1 MLKRFKRLIAKKEN
15 KMQTQLGPRV
25 ATIDDKPK
33 VMTQHVFCGVDQSNT
48 LEHYLST
55 HTRVDHRKVTDR
67 HTFNLKEMQ
76 EAFKFIQSLKGK
88 NKFELKT
95 MEEAKIEAEAVLVS
109 KVNEINILLND
120 YDNEIEAKAQERMR
134 GIEIAGIR
142 YKEKI
147 RPAFEKLFKELDA
160 LKSIPGFNGAND
172 LIDYDLRKPLERIRY
187 KLKLNE
193 VMTHHKTQSKQ

>member
-1 MLKRFKRLIAKKEN
+1 MLKKIRRLINKKGKDMET
-15 KMQTQLGPRV
+15 KSAPTV
-25 ATIDDKPK
+25 STIDDKSK
-33 VMTQHVFCGVDQSNT
+33 VITQHVSCGVDQSST

-55 HTRVDHRKVTDR
+55 HTRADHRKVTDN

-76 EAFKFIQSLKGK
+76 EAFSFIQSLKDK

-95 MEEAKIEAEAVLVS
+95 MEEAKTEAEAVLIA

-120 YDNEIEAKAQERMR
+120 YDNVKEAKAQERKR

-147 RPAFEKLFKELDA
+147 RPTLEKLFKDLDELN
-160 LKSIPGFNGAND
+160 SIGGFNGVSD
-172 LIDYDLRKPLERIRY
+172 LISYELRKPLEDIRQR
-187 KLKLNE
+187 LNRNE
-193 VMTHHKTQSKQ
+193 IMLHHKHQK